1 MSGRKDVRTGE
12 LSWNPKDAP
21 ASLDG
26 LYDFVKGRAERV
38 VDWYLKSRRD
48 KKHWA
53 IRLRGLAII
62 LATAAAIIPILAL
75 IITNKEGKAII
86 NPAYASVGLAAVG
99 MLVAMDRLLGLSSS
113 WIRYVSTELR
123 VQKRLNEFLIEWQC
137 EKAKWIK
144 GEPAKNQTAVMFR
157 LAKQFIKD
165 VDELIIEETA
175 AWEAEFQSALKQIKE
190 LAKMRGRMQKT

>member
-12 LSWNPKDAP
+12 LSWNPKDTP
-21 ASLDG
+21 ASLEG
-26 LYDFVKGRAERV
+26 LCDFVKGRADRV

-86 NPAYASVGLAAVG
+86 NPAYASVGLAAAG

-123 VQKRLNEFLIEWQC
+123 VQKRLNEFLIEWQF

-175 AWEAEFQSALKQIKE
+175 AWEAEFQSALKQLNE